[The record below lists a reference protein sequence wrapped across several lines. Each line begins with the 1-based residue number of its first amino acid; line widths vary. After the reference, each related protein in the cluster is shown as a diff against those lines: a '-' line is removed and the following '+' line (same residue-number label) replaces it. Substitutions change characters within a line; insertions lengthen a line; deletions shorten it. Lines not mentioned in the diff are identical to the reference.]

1 MSDLGDNDA
10 NDGNRSVVSSGH
22 VTGRGPGDI
31 TSIDELVDRLES
43 PVMNTRDSPG
53 GAETSNLEWRST

>member
-10 NDGNRSVVSSGH
+10 NDGVDRNANEGDRSVVSSGH
-22 VTGRGPGDI
+22 GTGRGPGDI

-43 PVMNTRDSPG
+43 PVTNTKDSPG
-53 GAETSNLEWRST
+53 